1 MSEEKENDVREL
13 VAEIARLEAQ
23 LALMKGYIRPPPLS
37 WVTKD
42 GYVRLPDF
50 VTKHLGL
57 EPCSR
62 GVVFNTAPDGRIVM
76 LSNVQALA
84 EYGEAEE

>member
-1 MSEEKENDVREL
+1 MSEEKENDVR
-13 VAEIARLEAQ
+13 
-23 LALMKGYIRPPPLS
+23 
-37 WVTKD
+37 
-42 GYVRLPDF
+42 
-50 VTKHLGL
+50 
-57 EPCSR
+57 CSR